1 MSGTPAIVCLGE
13 PMAEFSQL
21 PDGPPGHYLAGH
33 GGDTSN
39 CAIAAARQ
47 GATVGYITAL
57 GTDTFGDSFIDLW
70 QCEGID
76 TTGVRRDETAH
87 TAVYFINHGSDGHRF
102 TYLRMGSAASR
113 MGSEDLPHSLIAGA
127 SILHV
132 SGISQ
137 AISESA
143 RDTVFRAIEIAQ
155 AAGTRVSYDPN
166 LRLSLWPLARARTVI
181 HAALAGADYVLT
193 NLEEGRQLTGAGSAE
208 AIAAFYLG
216 LEVST
221 VVVKMGADGALLATG
236 EGGRHLPGRTVVAV
250 DASGAGDTF
259 DGAFLAET
267 VRGADSLAAASYAN
281 AAAALS
287 TTGYGAVAPIPRR
300 AEVEA
305 MLKRR
310 SGDDA
315 T

>member
-1 MSGTPAIVCLGE
+1 MSVSRPAL
-13 PMAEFSQL
+13 FL
-21 PDGPPGHYLAGH
+21 DRDGVINV
-33 GGDTSN
+33 DK
-39 CAIAAARQ
+39 
-47 GATVGYITAL
+47 GY
-57 GTDTFGDSFIDLW
+57 
-70 QCEGID
+70 
-76 TTGVRRDETAH
+76 V
-87 TAVYFINHGSDGHRF
+87 
-102 TYLRMGSAASR
+102 SR
-113 MGSEDLPHSLIAGA
+113 IEDFEW
-127 SILHV
+127 V
-132 SGISQ
+132 SG
-137 AISESA
+137 A
-143 RDTVFRAIEIAQ
+143 
-155 AAGTRVSYDPN
+155 
-166 LRLSLWPLARARTVI
+166 
-181 HAALAGADYVLT
+181 
-193 NLEEGRQLTGAGSAE
+193 AE

-236 EGGRHLPGRTVVAV
+236 EGGRHLPSRTVVAV

>member
-1 MSGTPAIVCLGE
+1 MSGAPAIVCLGE

-47 GATVGYITAL
+47 GAAVGYVTAL
-57 GTDTFGDSFIDLW
+57 GADTFADSFIDLW
-70 QCEGID
+70 QREGVD
-76 TTGVRRDETAH
+76 SSGVKRDEAAH
-87 TAVYFINHGSDGHRF
+87 TAVYFIDHGPDGHRF
-102 TYLRMGSAASR
+102 SYLRAGSAASR
-113 MGSEDLPHSLIAGA
+113 MRPEDLPQSLIAEA
-127 SILHV
+127 EILHV

-137 AISESA
+137 AISASA
-143 RDTVFRAIEIAQ
+143 ADTVFRAIEIAR

-166 LRLSLWPLARARTVI
+166 LRLSLWPLARARAVI
-181 HAALAGADYVLT
+181 HAGLAAADYVLT
-193 NLEEGRQLTGAGSAE
+193 NLEEGRQLTGANSAE
-208 AIAAFYLG
+208 AIAEHYLG
-216 LEVST
+216 LGVGT
-221 VVVKMGADGALLATG
+221 VVVKMGAEGALLAAG
-236 EGGRHLPGRTVVAV
+236 EGRQRLAGHAIAAI

-267 VRGADSLAAASYAN
+267 VRGADSLAAATYAN

-300 AEVEA
+300 ADVEA
-305 MLKRR
+305 MMKRR

-315 T
+315 A